1 MKRASAGLF
10 AAMALVL
17 VLGPA
22 GPAFAIQQFK
32 KAFDEAYVKPQPS
45 SPAEKSLAEAV
56 AKAKCNVC
64 HQGTSKKNRNLY
76 GQALDELLDRTA
88 DKDNAEKIRKSI
100 ADVAAKKSNPKDPKS
115 PTFGDL
121 IAAGKLP
128 GGEPETG
135 AQP

>member
-1 MKRASAGLF
+1 MKSVTAGFF

-22 GPAFAIQQFK
+22 GPAFAIKQFK
-32 KAFDEAYVKPQPS
+32 DQFDAIYVKPQPA

-88 DKDNAEKIRKSI
+88 DKDNVEKIRKSI
-100 ADVAAKKSNPKDPKS
+100 ADVAAKKSNPKDPNS

-128 GGEPETG
+128 GGDPETG
-135 AQP
+135 NQP